1 MKTIIKKP
9 IITEKATGLSEAFN
23 RFTFAV
29 DRTANKIEIKKAVE
43 KMYGVQITDV
53 RTMNYGGG
61 KPSTKYFICKMLY
74 DLPDRGE
81 CGTIR
86 SKLPLATEQRNRKRA
101 PAQRAPNY
109 AERSN

>member
-9 IITEKATGLSEAFN
+9 IISEKATGLSEAFN

-43 KMYGVQITDV
+43 KMYGVQITEV

-61 KPSTKYFICKMLY
+61 KPSTKYTNRGVVEQPSKKWKKAIVTVANGETI
-74 DLPDRGE
+74 DLF
-81 CGTIR
+81 
-86 SKLPLATEQRNRKRA
+86 N
-101 PAQRAPNY
+101 NF
-109 AERSN
+109 

>member
-9 IITEKATGLSEAFN
+9 IISEKATGLSEAFN

-43 KMYGVQITDV
+43 KMYAVQITDV

-61 KPSTKYFICKMLY
+61 KPSTKYTNRGVVEQPSKKWKKAVVTVADGETI
-74 DLPDRGE
+74 DLF
-81 CGTIR
+81 
-86 SKLPLATEQRNRKRA
+86 N
-101 PAQRAPNY
+101 NF
-109 AERSN
+109 